1 MLQSLPSARAP
12 LPPNSPSRRKPM
24 PPAGLSLWM
33 EERLPYWNID
43 DFDACIT
50 RSSPLSGRTRPAPRL
65 EVAGTRLTAAWP
77 PLATSVLLPS
87 AKNGARERGN
97 TLLQSG
103 ETYPGCQS
111 ACCAGPEVQGAVG
124 TTASSVRIPGFEG
137 KCLLPG
143 HSLGEAG
150 GCP

>member
-1 MLQSLPSARAP
+1 MLQSLLPSRAP
-12 LPPNSPSRRKPM
+12 LPPNSPSRRKPT

-33 EERLPYWNID
+33 EERLPCWNID
-43 DFDACIT
+43 DFGTCIT
-50 RSSPLSGRTRPAPRL
+50 GSSPLSVRTRPAPGL
-65 EVAGTRLTAAWP
+65 EAAGTRLTAAQP

-111 ACCAGPEVQGAVG
+111 AYCAGPEIQGAVG
-124 TTASSVRIPGFEG
+124 TTASSVHLPGFEG

-143 HSLGEAG
+143 HSLGEAE